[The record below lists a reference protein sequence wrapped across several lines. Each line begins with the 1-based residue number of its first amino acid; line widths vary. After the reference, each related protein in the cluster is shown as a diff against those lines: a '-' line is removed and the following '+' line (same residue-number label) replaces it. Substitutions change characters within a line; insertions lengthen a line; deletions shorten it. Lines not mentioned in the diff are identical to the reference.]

1 MNPVRKFSKCYLKF
15 ATLILFVF
23 FITQGTLVSYSSVC
37 PETKSQV
44 KILKEKENKS
54 TPQIKKS
61 FENIALPK
69 ETLFVEPAS
78 RQTSLS
84 QLTNRS
90 TFPLC
95 HSAGPARAPPLYLSY

>member
-1 MNPVRKFSKCYLKF
+1 MLF
-15 ATLILFVF
+15 AF
-23 FITQGTLVSYSSVC
+23 FIAQGTLVSYSSVR

-44 KILKEKENKS
+44 KIFKEKENKS

-61 FENIALPK
+61 FKIFVLPK

-78 RQTSLS
+78 GQTSLC
-84 QLTNRS
+84 QLTNRY

-95 HSAGPARAPPLYLSY
+95 HSADPARAPPLYLS